1 MVDHRLTTP
10 RTLSVHAGSQASPT
24 LGVGFSATQPLLG
37 HVFRARAEVWA
48 GTHPSPLERC
58 EAWGLLAG
66 DVLVAGL
73 ERLLVVNGRGHRPP
87 GY

>member
-48 GTHPSPLERC
+48 GTHPSPLERD
-58 EAWGLLAG
+58 A
-66 DVLVAGL
+66 
-73 ERLLVVNGRGHRPP
+73 RLGACLPAMSSLQALSACWS
-87 GY
+87 